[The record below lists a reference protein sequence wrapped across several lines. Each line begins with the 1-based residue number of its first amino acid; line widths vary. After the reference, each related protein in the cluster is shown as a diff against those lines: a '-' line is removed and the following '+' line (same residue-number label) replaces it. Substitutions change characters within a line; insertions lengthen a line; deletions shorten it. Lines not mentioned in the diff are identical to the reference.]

1 VGVRKR
7 RLATNSEIETRMPIQ
22 PLNVSSGNYNQI
34 PDAEDV
40 TPIDNSIA
48 KKVQR
53 SFKVLVVVIGF
64 CVVIASILTFAMRF
78 TASVLKE
85 PVRIYQTSMENG
97 DRLQL
102 LSANDLASRGFAVE
116 SIAFGNVKCS
126 KDSASA
132 SDEVCTSTTPNPAVV
147 NVKSEQKFQKIVG
160 FGGAFTEAAAYN
172 FYKLP
177 STVQKK
183 VRVVRCKLQH
193 QRFVSETEVI

>member
-1 VGVRKR
+1 
-7 RLATNSEIETRMPIQ
+7 MPIQ

-64 CVVIASILTFAMRF
+64 CIVIASILTFAIRF

-102 LSANDLASRGFAVE
+102 LTASDLTTRGFTVE
-116 SIAFGNVKCS
+116 SIAFGNVKCT
-126 KDSASA
+126 KDSASN
-132 SDEVCTSTTPNPAVV
+132 EVCTSTTPNPAVV
-147 NVKSEQKFQKIVG
+147 NVKSEQRFQKIVG

-183 VRVVRCKLQH
+183 VRVILCKLWH
-193 QRFVSETEVI
+193 LRFNL